1 MGGSAL
7 SVGAMQ
13 RSLQRAV
20 ARASLADDRDL
31 AGRIRDDGQRLVF
44 LLNGLVRSSRL
55 YQAGNAA
62 VDALAAEAAQML
74 GRLVG
79 LLGAAHVVAVEDQ
92 IYVNEIRVRMKK
104 LEQELLD
111 QLVAELGRHEAGG
124 LSFHAPLEP
133 EDLKALARALAGP
146 AGEAGHGR
154 SALAAR
160 LAGLPGVEVGGKY
173 RFRLK
178 GEKPSTRQ
186 DAAEVLRRG
195 ASVVED
201 TLARLAAGRLP
212 HPLLVRRVVI
222 DLVDALDADS
232 RRAAT
237 VALRQGETGPGTQ
250 HLLAVSRLALRLG
263 RALELPD
270 AALSDLGV
278 AAMLHD
284 VGYARGSDRDAHA
297 MAGARMLLRQ
307 RGFHEG
313 KIRRL
318 QATIEHHSSADR
330 SPCLFARILRIADDY
345 DVLTASRP
353 GAPPLPPATAQAAMW
368 AARGTVYDP
377 DLLALFVQ
385 AMGLYPPGSLLE
397 LSDGRWVVS
406 VSGGRDAERFA
417 WPLARVVRDK
427 EGRVRDGAEEMDL
440 FVLREFVRPKRVLNP
455 ASHGV
460 DVGAALEAVQRGT
473 P

>member
-1 MGGSAL
+1 L

-44 LLNGLVRSSRL
+44 LLNG
-55 YQAGNAA
+55 
-62 VDALAAEAAQML
+62 
-74 GRLVG
+74 LVG

-133 EDLKALARALAGP
+133 EDLKALARALAGH

-278 AAMLHD
+278 AAM
-284 VGYARGSDRDAHA
+284 RGAPTATPTRWP
-297 MAGARMLLRQ
+297 G
-307 RGFHEG
+307 RGC
-313 KIRRL
+313 
-318 QATIEHHSSADR
+318 SSA
-330 SPCLFARILRIADDY
+330 SA
-345 DVLTASRP
+345 
-353 GAPPLPPATAQAAMW
+353 
-368 AARGTVYDP
+368 
-377 DLLALFVQ
+377 
-385 AMGLYPPGSLLE
+385 GSTK
-397 LSDGRWVVS
+397 GR
-406 VSGGRDAERFA
+406 SGGCRPRSSTIR
-417 WPLARVVRDK
+417 ARTGV
-427 EGRVRDGAEEMDL
+427 
-440 FVLREFVRPKRVLNP
+440 P
-455 ASHGV
+455 ASSR
-460 DVGAALEAVQRGT
+460 ASCASPT
-473 P
+473 TTTS